1 MGVYTKVCF
10 AYIQVMRKLKTE
22 LEKLRTL
29 KNKVMK
35 KVLIVILLFIAHFSN
50 AQEPQAKEFF
60 NYLEKNIPKLESDS
74 ITLTIVQY
82 DCLGGQFIS
91 SAKITNIGKLIKVDY
106 YHQKPKDVNKPES
119 EYEYETVLDTTF
131 TVERNILKKN
141 LHDEI
146 TGINSN
152 RILVEASFQIIL
164 NQKSSNKE
172 FKFRRGEGL
181 YYLLRYN
188 KSYESYNRRK

>member
-1 MGVYTKVCF
+1 
-10 AYIQVMRKLKTE
+10 
-22 LEKLRTL
+22 
-29 KNKVMK
+29 MK
-35 KVLIVILLFIAHFSN
+35 KKLILILLFIAHFSN
-50 AQEPQAKEFF
+50 AQEPKAEEFYS
-60 NYLEKNIPKLESDS
+60 YLEKIIPTVESDS

-82 DCLGGQFIS
+82 DCLGSQFNS

-106 YHQKPKDVNKPES
+106 YHQKPKDVNKLLS
-119 EYEYETVLDTTF
+119 EYETVLDTTF

-146 TGINSN
+146 TGINSK
-152 RILVEASFQIIL
+152 RILVEASFKITL
-164 NQKSSNKE
+164 NQKSSTKD

-188 KSYESYNRRK
+188 KSYESYYRRK